1 MVRLS
6 GVLTVIYIVLY
17 LFLLFLGD
25 GSRTAFAMLAVEFVV
40 GFDDTLDEFVADNV
54 LFLEFDFAD
63 SLYAFQDLHGLYE
76 TGGCCRRQVDLCHV
90 SGNDQF
96 CIQSEA
102 GEEHLDLVGRR
113 VLRFVEDDDRIVQ
126 RPPAHESEWGD
137 LDYVVFHVF
146 LQFGPGNHV
155 LQGVIQRLEVR
166 VEFVLHL
173 AGAES

>member
-1 MVRLS
+1 MGRLS
-6 GVLTVIYIVLY
+6 GVLTVINIVLY
-17 LFLLFLGD
+17 LFLLFFGN

-40 GFDDTLDEFVADNV
+40 GFDDTLDEFMADNV

-76 TGGCCRRQVDLCHV
+76 TGGRCRRQVDLCHV
-90 SGNDQF
+90 SGNDHF
-96 CIQSEA
+96 CIHSEA

-137 LDYVVFHVF
+137 LDHVVLHVF

-173 AGAES
+173 AGEES